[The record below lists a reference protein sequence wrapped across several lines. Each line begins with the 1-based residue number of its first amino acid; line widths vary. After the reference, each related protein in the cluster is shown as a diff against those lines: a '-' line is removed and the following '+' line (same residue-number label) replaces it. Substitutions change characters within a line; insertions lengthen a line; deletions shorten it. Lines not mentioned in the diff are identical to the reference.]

1 MCVERR
7 LILFYNVEYVCIVII
22 ERIVMSS
29 DTLHK
34 LGIDIGSTTVKVAVL
49 DEDNNLLFSDYERHF
64 ANIRETLQDLLKKAY
79 DVTGPIKVM
88 PMITGSGGLTLAK
101 HLEIPFVQEVIAVST
116 ALTFYAPQT
125 DVAIELGG
133 EDAKIIYFEN
143 GNVEQRMNGICAG
156 GTGSFIDQ
164 MASLIQTDASG
175 LNEYAKSY
183 KEIYPIAARCGVFAK
198 TDIQPL
204 INEGATRED
213 LSASIFQ
220 AVVNQTIS
228 GLACGKPIRGHVA
241 FLGGPLHFLDQLKE
255 AFIRTLNLDDEHAIT
270 PNNSHLF
277 AAIGSAMNCKKENYT
292 ELEDILEKLSSDIVM
307 EFEVAR
313 MEPLFKDDKEYEAFT
328 KRHGSNHVKTAD
340 IKSHKGNCYLGIDAG
355 STTTKVALVDDD
367 GSLLYS
373 FYDNNNGSPLNT
385 CIRAMKEIYELLPD
399 EASIVHSCS
408 TGYGEALL
416 KSALMLDDGEVET
429 VAHYYA
435 AAHFNPK
442 VDCILDIGGQDM
454 KCIKIKNNT
463 VDSVQLNEACSS
475 GCGSFIETFAKSL
488 NYSVR
493 DFAKEALFAKHPIDL
508 GTRCT
513 VFMNSK
519 VKQAQKEGASVADIS
534 SGLAYS
540 VIKNAL
546 FKVIKL
552 SDASDLGENVVVQ
565 GGTFYNDAVLRS
577 FEKISGVEAIRPD
590 IAGIMG
596 AFGAALI
603 AKERYEENPTTTT
616 LSIEE
621 INNLTFETSLTRCQN
636 CNNHCLLTINKF
648 SGDRQF
654 ITGNRCERGLGKEKN
669 KDNIPN
675 LYEYKYKRLFA
686 YPPLKVEDAPR
697 GTVGIPRVLNLY
709 ENYPYWATFFK
720 ELGFRVVLSPR
731 STRNI
736 YELGIESIPSE
747 SECYPAKLAHGHVQ
761 WLINK
766 EVDFIFYPCIP
777 YERNEFPDSN
787 NHYNC
792 PIVTSYAENIK
803 NNVDEITSGKVRFLN
818 PFMAFTS
825 EEILTKQLVKVFG
838 KEFPDITSNEVRE
851 AGAKAWAEQ
860 NAFRQDMT
868 DKGEEVLKYLEE
880 TGKRGIVLAGRP
892 YHVDPEIN
900 HGIPELINSYGIAVL
915 TEDSISHLGNVERPL
930 IVMDQ
935 WMFHSRMYAAAN
947 YVKKTENLDLIQLN
961 SFGCGLDAVT
971 TDCVNDILTN
981 SGKIY
986 TCLKIDEVNNLGA
999 ARIRI
1004 RSLLAAIRVREK
1016 NKQERE
1022 IVPANYNRRIFTKKM
1037 KAEYTII
1044 CPQMAPFHFELIE
1057 PAFNAAGYKL
1067 VIPDVPARTCVDVG
1081 LKYVNND
1088 ACYPS
1093 LIVVG
1098 QIMTA
1103 ITSGEYDLSKTAV
1116 LISQTGGGCRAS
1128 NYIGFIRRALAKI
1141 GHPEVPVISINL
1153 SGLESNPGFKLT
1165 PSLIQRGLYAL
1176 IFGDIFLRC
1185 IYRIRPYEAIPGSTD
1200 ELHEKWK
1207 ERIIEFITKDGYVSH
1222 SKYKKMCRDIIRDFD
1237 TLPIRNIKK
1246 PRVGIVGE
1254 ILVKFLPAANNH
1266 LADLLEQ
1273 EGAEPVVP
1281 DLTDF
1286 LLYCFYNN
1294 NFKEENL
1301 GMSKKSKTISNYGIK
1316 FFEWLRKEARKAF
1329 EESERFEPPAHIED
1343 LAKAAESVVSIGN
1356 QTGEGWF
1363 LTGEMLELIESG
1375 ASNIVCIQPF
1385 GCLPNHIVGKGV
1397 IKKLRHMNPTANIV
1411 AIDYDPG
1418 ASEVNQLNRIKLML
1432 STAMKNLDKEKLEKE
1447 EEYKKAVNE

>member
-1 MCVERR
+1 
-7 LILFYNVEYVCIVII
+7 
-22 ERIVMSS
+22 MSNN
-29 DTLHK
+29 TLHK
-34 LGIDIGSTTVKVAVL
+34 LGIDIGSTTVKIAVL
-49 DEDNNLLFSDYERHF
+49 DENDNLLFSDYERHF
-64 ANIRETLQDLLKKAY
+64 ANIRETLSLLVEKAY
-79 DVTGPIKVM
+79 KQLGDMQIA

-101 HLEIPFVQEVIAVST
+101 HLDVPFVQEVISVST
-116 ALTFYAPQT
+116 ALQHYAPQT

-133 EDAKIIYFEN
+133 EDAKIIYFEG

-164 MASLIQTDASG
+164 MASLIQTDATG
-175 LNEYAKSY
+175 LNEYAKNY
-183 KEIYPIAARCGVFAK
+183 KAIYPIAARCGVFAK

-241 FLGGPLHFLDQLKE
+241 FLGGPLHFLSELKA
-255 AFIRTLNLDDEHAIT
+255 AFIRTLNLDEEHAIT
-270 PNNSHLF
+270 PENPHLF
-277 AAIGSAMNCKKENYT
+277 AAIGSALNYKEDKVT
-292 ELEDILEKLSSDIVM
+292 TLAGLHTKLQSDIHM

-313 MEPLFKDDKEYEAFT
+313 LDPLFKNQAEYDAFRT
-328 KRHGSNHVKTAD
+328 RHDGHHVKSAD
-340 IKSHKGNCYLGIDAG
+340 LASYEGNCYLGIDAG
-355 STTTKVALVDDD
+355 STTTKVALIGED

-373 FYDNNNGSPLNT
+373 FYSNNNGSPLST
-385 CIRAMKEIYELLPD
+385 AIRAIKDIYSKLP
-399 EASIVHSCS
+399 EKAHIVHSCS
-408 TGYGEALL
+408 TGYGEALQKAAL
-416 KSALMLDDGEVET
+416 KLDDGEVET
-429 VAHYYA
+429 VAHFYA
-435 AAHFNPK
+435 AAFFDPE

-454 KCIKIKNNT
+454 KCIKIKNQT

-488 NYSVR
+488 NFSVQ
-493 DFAKEALFAKHPIDL
+493 DFAREALFAKNPIDL

-534 SGLAYS
+534 AGLAYS

-546 FKVIKL
+546 YKVIKL
-552 SDASDLGENVVVQ
+552 SDAKDLGQNIVVQ

-577 FEKISGVEAIRPD
+577 FEKIAGVQCIRPD

-603 AKERYEENPTTTT
+603 ARERHEEGYQTSM

-621 INNLTFETSLTRCQN
+621 INALTFDTKLARCQG
-636 CNNHCLLTINKF
+636 CTNHCLLTINRF
-648 SGDRQF
+648 SGNRQY

-675 LYEYKYKRLFA
+675 LFEYKNKRIFD
-686 YPPLKVEDAPR
+686 YEPLSAEEASR
-697 GTVGIPRVLNLY
+697 GTVGIPRVLNMY
-709 ENYPYWATFFK
+709 ENYPFWATFFK
-720 ELGFRVVLSPR
+720 KLGFSVVLSPS
-731 STRNI
+731 STRKI
-736 YELGIESIPSE
+736 YELGIDSIPSE
-747 SECYPAKLAHGHVQ
+747 SECYPAKLAHGHVT
-761 WLINK
+761 WLIHQN
-766 EVDFIFYPCIP
+766 VDFIFYPCIP

-803 NNVDEITSGKVRFLN
+803 NNVDEITSGQVKFLN
-818 PFMAFTS
+818 PFMAFTNEDTLS
-825 EEILTKQLVKVFG
+825 SQLIKVFG
-838 KEFPDITSNEVRE
+838 SSEFGISEAEIRDAVSEGWKELAVIRMEMQ
-851 AGAKAWAEQ
+851 K
-860 NAFRQDMT
+860 
-868 DKGEEVLKYLEE
+868 KGEEVLKYMEE
-880 TGKRGIVLAGRP
+880 TGRRGIVLAGRP

-900 HGIPELINSYGIAVL
+900 HGIPELITSYGIAVL
-915 TEDSISHLGNVERPL
+915 TEDSVSHLHQPERPL

-935 WMFHSRMYAAAN
+935 WMYHSRLYAAAN
-947 YVKKTENLDLIQLN
+947 FVKTRDDLDLIQLN

-971 TDCVNDILTN
+971 TDQVNDILTR

-1004 RSLLAAIRVREK
+1004 RSLIAAIRVREK
-1016 NKQERE
+1016 KQTKRT
-1022 IVPANYNRRIFTKKM
+1022 IVPASYERVVFTKEM
-1037 KAEYTII
+1037 RENYTIL
-1044 CPQMAPFHFELIE
+1044 CPQMSPIHFELLE
-1057 PAFNAAGYKL
+1057 PAFNAAGYHL
-1067 VIPDVPARTCVDVG
+1067 VVPDVPARECVDVG
-1081 LKYVNND
+1081 LKFVNND

-1098 QIMTA
+1098 QLMA
-1103 ITSGEYDLSKTAV
+1103 AVKSGKYDMSKTAI

-1128 NYIGFIRRALAKI
+1128 NYIGFIRRALEKA
-1141 GHPEVPVISINL
+1141 GYPNVPVISINL
-1153 SGLESNPGFKLT
+1153 SGLESNPGFTFT
-1165 PSLIQRGLYAL
+1165 PKLIQHGLYAL
-1176 IFGDIFLRC
+1176 EFGDIFLRC
-1185 IYRIRPYEAIPGSTD
+1185 LYATRPYEAVPGSAN

-1207 ERIIEFITKDGYVSH
+1207 KTIIAFITQDKILSH
-1222 SKYKKMCRDIIRDFD
+1222 KKYKQMCREIIRDFD
-1237 TLPIRNIKK
+1237 NLPRLDIKK

-1254 ILVKFLPAANNH
+1254 ILVKFHPAANNY
-1266 LADLLEQ
+1266 LADLLES
-1273 EGAEPVVP
+1273 EGAEAVVP

-1286 LLYCFYNN
+1286 LLYCFYNTG
-1294 NFKEENL
+1294 FKADNL
-1301 GMSKKSKTISNYGIK
+1301 GFSQKSKRIGRLGIR
-1316 FFEWLRKEARKAF
+1316 FFEWLRSAAVDEFKKSKHF
-1329 EESERFEPPAHIED
+1329 TPPAHIED
-1343 LAKAAESVVSIGN
+1343 LAKYAKDIVSEGN

-1363 LTGEMLELIESG
+1363 LTGEMLELIHTG
-1375 ASNIVCIQPF
+1375 TPNIVCTQPF
-1385 GCLPNHIVGKGV
+1385 ACLPNHVVGKGV
-1397 IKKLRHMNPTANIV
+1397 IKELRHRYPDSNIV

-1432 STAMKNLDKEKLEKE
+1432 STANKNL
-1447 EEYKKAVNE
+1447 KKDTLN